1 MEEWERLERRWK
13 IAVRIAVGLALA
25 AVMFLLL
32 VFVARHSGG
41 KAQDQFSIICERMMR
56 GDGRGDGR

>member
-13 IAVRIAVGLALA
+13 ITVRIAVGLALA
-25 AVMFLLL
+25 TVIFLLL

-41 KAQDQFSIICERMMR
+41 KAQDQFSIICERMR
-56 GDGRGDGR
+56 HESGRGDVR